1 MLLFYYGLPLGQ
13 TDFPA
18 TIPEWEM
25 FDLINDPNE
34 IINVYDREEYK
45 EIWNELKDKLIEL

>member
-1 MLLFYYGLPLGQ
+1 
-13 TDFPA
+13 
-18 TIPEWEM
+18 M

-45 EIWNELKDKLIEL
+45 EIWNELKDKLIELQIKYEDPVSEYPEMVLVINKYW